1 MVDGFS
7 LQKPEIHV
15 ILILNLV
22 FGRIG
27 EGVLTGIRLPPAWP
41 EAALEDEG

>member
-27 EGVLTGIRLPPAWP
+27 KDALTSISCRLAGSS
-41 EAALEDEG
+41 AGG

>member
-22 FGRIG
+22 FGGIG
-27 EGVLTGIRLPPAWP
+27 KDVLTGISCRLAGSS
-41 EAALEDEG
+41 AGG